1 MSFKNFIIKGV
12 YNQILSLN
20 ETIIQKCCEDIFRF
34 YHTWRISKKISNN
47 NQEDNTGTTDISVS
61 VKKQSWIAKRLWG
74 TPNIDRCIL
83 HIKKKSKPYWWKPNW
98 WKQYSRPWDNE
109 RWTLTNSNVIFTKT
123 KLLTFVHNDQQSIIK
138 RLKKLL
144 KSVSFFQFF
153 QSFLTN
159 VIKICSL

>member
-1 MSFKNFIIKGV
+1 MSFKNLKINGA

-20 ETIIQKCCEDIFRF
+20 ETIIQKYCEDVFRF
-34 YHTWRISKKISNN
+34 YHTWRISKKISNS

-83 HIKKKSKPYWWKPNW
+83 HIKKN
-98 WKQYSRPWDNE
+98 QNHIDENQIDE
-109 RWTLTNSNVIFTKT
+109 NHTTGLEIMNVGHWPTVTSFCTKT

-138 RLKKLL
+138 R
-144 KSVSFFQFF
+144 
-153 QSFLTN
+153 N